1 MIKSTPPQSA
11 TEENVMK
18 ALYQNRLSVKA
29 VINNYCGVF
38 TLSLNL
44 HERTVDVIWSQF
56 SNTSYI
62 YLSLLAFTYFYF
74 TLF

>member
-18 ALYQNRLSVKA
+18 ALYQNQLSVKA

-44 HERTVDVIWSQF
+44 HLEPI
-56 SNTSYI
+56 
-62 YLSLLAFTYFYF
+62 L
-74 TLF
+74 